1 MVSLSIHHR
10 FLLCLAISLS
20 FDFIRPISAA
30 ICDIS
35 LLLSFCISFTYLF
48 SPLMWPLSFG
58 AHFPFLVYFL
68 HSVAILYIM
77 QLCLQRN
84 SVGSL
89 TSEDVSSS
97 IFTAIWSNSLDSL
110 TDGFF
115 FTKLFSVLISKFPG
129 WDLITVE
136 CFQHAIVDCY
146 PWFCGDFQFQR
157 PFRKS

>member
-1 MVSLSIHHR
+1 MR
-10 FLLCLAISLS
+10 LL
-20 FDFIRPISAA
+20 FDFILPISAA

-35 LLLSFCISFTYLF
+35 LLSFCISFTYLF
-48 SPLMWPLSFG
+48 SPLMCPLSLG
-58 AHFPFLVYFL
+58 VLFPFLVYFF
-68 HSVAILYIM
+68 HSAAILYIM

-115 FTKLFSVLISKFPG
+115 LTELFSVLISKFPG
-129 WDLITVE
+129 WDLIL
-136 CFQHAIVDCY
+136 
-146 PWFCGDFQFQR
+146 WN
-157 PFRKS
+157 